1 MDTDTQNAYDALAS
15 FHRKLIEGIA
25 QPFAASDG
33 PAWMNDLVTAWSGE
47 IAHDAGRWRDRQER
61 YVREQLALWQRLMAT
76 PPNSPASSAQA
87 HADRRFRGAG
97 WRRPYFAYLAESHL
111 LHERWLAEIVDDL
124 PLDAPAKRK
133 LAFLAKQY
141 AYAMSPAN
149 FAWSNPEALERALET
164 RGASLA
170 AGLKQLT
177 ADIALGRVSNV
188 DRRAFRVGANL
199 GLTPG
204 AVVYENELMQLIQ
217 YRATTERVHERPLVI
232 VPPCINKYY
241 ILDLRPENSLVRHAI
256 ARGHTV
262 FMISWRNIP
271 TELADLTWDD
281 YLDSGVMK
289 ALATARDICGVA
301 QVNALGFCV
310 GGTLLASALAV
321 LRARGEAPVRS
332 LTLLAAMLD
341 YGDTGELGIFIDEA
355 YVAQR
360 ERQLAG
366 GGILRGEE
374 LALAFASLRA
384 NDLIWRYVVNN
395 YLLGNDPEAFD
406 LLYWN
411 DDSANLPGPMYT
423 YYLRNMYLENNLR
436 TPGKLVMCGTPVD
449 LGQLDMPVYAV
460 AAHEDHIVPWQTAY
474 ASAALLGGRIE
485 FVLTASGHIA
495 GVVNPPPGKRRCYWT
510 GAEMTADSAA
520 WHAGAERHAGS
531 WWPHWTRWLARYGGR
546 RVAQRT
552 VGAANH
558 PEIEPAPGRYVSE
571 RRGIPKDSEA
581 QRVGASCDQ
590 EDGSWRR
597 A

>member
-25 QPFAASDG
+25 QPFAGADG
-33 PAWMNDLVTAWSGE
+33 SAWMGDFVKAWGVA
-47 IAHDAGRWRDRQER
+47 IAHNAVQWREREER
-61 YVREQLALWQRLMAT
+61 YAREQLALWERLVAT
-76 PPNSPASSAQA
+76 PPKSATPGEQV

-97 WRRPYFAYLAESHL
+97 WRHPYFTYLAQSHL
-111 LHERWLAEIVDDL
+111 LRERRLAEWVDEL
-124 PLDAPAKRK
+124 PLDAQAKRK
-133 LAFLAKQY
+133 LAFLARQY
-141 AYAMSPAN
+141 ADAMSPAN
-149 FAWSNPEALERALET
+149 FAWSNPEALSRALET

-170 AGLKQLT
+170 AGLKHLT
-177 ADIALGRVSNV
+177 ADVPLGRVSNV
-188 DRRAFRVGANL
+188 DRGAFEVGKSL
-199 GLTPG
+199 GITPG
-204 AVVYENELMQLIQ
+204 AVVYENELIQLIQ
-217 YRATTERVHERPLVI
+217 YRATTERVYERPLVV

-241 ILDLRPENSLVRHAI
+241 ILDLQPANSLVRHAVS
-256 ARGHTV
+256 RGHTV
-262 FMISWRNIP
+262 FMVSWRNIP
-271 TELADLTWDD
+271 AELAKLSWDD

-289 ALATARDICGVA
+289 ALAVARDICGVA

-321 LRARGEAPVRS
+321 LRARGEQPVRS
-332 LTLLAAMLD
+332 LTLLATMLD
-341 YGDTGELGIFIDEA
+341 YGDTGELGVFIDEA

-360 ERQLAG
+360 ERQLAA

-436 TPGKLVMCGTPVD
+436 TPGRLSMCGTPVD

-460 AAHEDHIVPWQTAY
+460 AAREDHIVPWRTAY

-495 GVVNPPPGKRRCYWT
+495 GVVNPPPGKRRRYWA
-510 GAEMTADSAA
+510 GAEMTADSTA
-520 WHAGAERHAGS
+520 WLAGAECHTGS
-531 WWPHWTRWLARYGGR
+531 WWPHWTRWLARHGGR

-552 VGAANH
+552 AGAANY
-558 PEIEPAPGRYVSE
+558 PQIEAAPGRYVTE
-571 RRGIPKDSEA
+571 GQGTPKDSEA
-581 QRVGASCDQ
+581 QQVGASGD
-590 EDGSWRR
+590 
-597 A
+597 